1 MSSSDLPELWT
12 EPTKIGHI
20 FRKQSTYF
28 KNQSSQKISFVK
40 VDLLL
45 VQYSSQKK
53 KFRKIPL
60 IFDAE
65 KWLWKYE
72 FCNLW
77 GECS

>member
-1 MSSSDLPELWT
+1 MSSPDLLKLWT
-12 EPTKIGHI
+12 EPTKIGHM
-20 FRKQSTYF
+20 FRKKSTL
-28 KNQSSQKISFVK
+28 K
-40 VDLLL
+40 VDSL
-45 VQYSSQKK
+45 VEYSSQKK

-77 GECS
+77 GGCS